1 MKEKT
6 LKILILVL
14 CITFALFGV
23 ACTTITPSTESG
35 ACFHSWVVET
45 VAPTCTAEG
54 YDYKTC
60 LSCGK
65 EEKENFVGVIDH
77 EFETDYT
84 FDNDYHWFKCKNCME
99 TTVKEEHEKGTKG
112 ECIDCGFFES
122 TEGVIYSVSN
132 GVATVTGYKGT
143 ETDIVIA
150 KVYNG
155 YPVTS
160 IGEEAFENCSSLT
173 SVVIPDSVTSIG
185 DYAFSRCDSLTS
197 VVIGDSVTSIG
208 RSAFFYCSSLTSVV
222 IGDSVTS
229 IGKHAFSYCKSLTSV
244 VIGDSVTSI
253 GDYAFA
259 WCDSLTSIEVNENN
273 ANYKSI
279 EGNLYSKD
287 GTILVQYATGKT
299 DKEFII
305 PNSVTSIG
313 DSAFDSC
320 SSLTSVV
327 IGDSVTSIG
336 YGAFYYCKSL
346 TSVVIGDSV
355 TSIGKYAFEF
365 CNSLTSVY
373 YKGTVTDWNK
383 ISKGTDNSVLTS
395 ETKRYYYL
403 ETKPT
408 TSGKYWHYD
417 EKGEIVIW

>member
-23 ACTTITPSTESG
+23 ACNTITPSTESESTSESEKSCENG
-35 ACFHSWVVET
+35 HAYGEWIVYGGDGLDCSERMFYRECGVCGDISWTKGNEDFHKWINRTVE
-45 VAPTCTAEG
+45 PTCTAEG
-54 YDYKTC
+54 YDHKTC
-60 LSCGK
+60 SVCGK

-160 IGEEAFENCSSLT
+160 IGERAFDYCSSLR
-173 SVVIPDSVTSIG
+173 SVVIGDSVTSIGNSAFSYCYSLTSLVIGDSVTSIG
-185 DYAFSRCDSLTS
+185 DFAFCYCESLTS

-208 RSAFFYCSSLTSVV
+208 RSAFSGCESLTSVVIPDSVTNIGFGAFAWCDSLTSVV

-229 IGKHAFSYCKSLTSV
+229 IGK
-244 VIGDSVTSI
+244 
-253 GDYAFA
+253 
-259 WCDSLTSIEVNENN
+259 E
-273 ANYKSI
+273 
-279 EGNLYSKD
+279 
-287 GTILVQYATGKT
+287 
-299 DKEFII
+299 
-305 PNSVTSIG
+305 
-313 DSAFDSC
+313 
-320 SSLTSVV
+320 
-327 IGDSVTSIG
+327 
-336 YGAFYYCKSL
+336 AFYSCY
-346 TSVVIGDSV
+346 
-355 TSIGKYAFEF
+355 
-365 CNSLTSVY
+365 SLTSVY
-373 YKGTVTDWNK
+373 YKGTATDWNK
-383 ISKGTDNSVLTS
+383 ISIGAYNSDLTS
-395 ETKRYYYL
+395 TTKRYYYS
-403 ETKPT
+403 ENKPT
-408 TSGKYWHYD
+408 TSGNYWHYD
-417 EKGEIVIW
+417 ENGEIVIW